1 MSVTIKL
8 ERKLDFRC
16 IPQMTEALE
25 SALGSDINIDASDVA
40 QIGTQAVQLLLSAVH
55 SSDLMNCQMLVSDA
69 GPQMRDQL
77 VLLGVSLDEAGRLEV
92 TA

>member
-8 ERKLDFRC
+8 DRKLDFRC

-25 SALGSDINIDASDVA
+25 AALGSDVILDASDVS

-55 SSDLMNCQMLVSDA
+55 SSDLMKCQMLVSDA
-69 GPQMRDQL
+69 GPQLREQL
-77 VLLGVSLDEAGRLEV
+77 LLLGVSLDGTGRLEV
-92 TA
+92 AA